1 MVKPMKESAI
11 DLLHISEC
19 NLLFSFKDIKPEE
32 VNERIN
38 PEFNSISWIL
48 GHCFSHF
55 HMILCTTCQETNLLS
70 EDATHYYRYGTTKQE
85 IDSIETPMTFEE
97 LVDTYLDISTSGFS
111 YLKQLDETHF
121 GQVIFPEI
129 DETLEKSVQRLSLH
143 FLGHVGQI
151 VLIRRALGNP
161 GSSFVG
167 GVQLKR
173 RKTMM
178 EEWTSWWQTSKR
190 KFIV

>member
-1 MVKPMKESAI
+1 MKESAI
-11 DLLHISEC
+11 DLLRIAEC

>member
-1 MVKPMKESAI
+1 
-11 DLLHISEC
+11 
-19 NLLFSFKDIKPEE
+19 
-32 VNERIN
+32 
-38 PEFNSISWIL
+38 
-48 GHCFSHF
+48 
-55 HMILCTTCQETNLLS
+55 
-70 EDATHYYRYGTTKQE
+70 
-85 IDSIETPMTFEE
+85 MTFEE